1 MPQLDSIVL
10 DAQEPEQLA
19 GFWSI
24 ALDAPVAYQGD
35 DGTRL
40 ALPGQDE
47 LFLDFVPVAEHRPR
61 PHRLHLDL
69 NGAAEHTE
77 VARELTELGAA
88 PVDIGQGQVP
98 WVVLTDPEDYAF
110 CVLPGPVAGIETGSI
125 MAVTI
130 EADDKD
136 AAFAFWRDA
145 AGWLPG
151 QDEYT
156 LRHPS
161 GAGLLLAFFDSV
173 VPKHEKNPMHLDLRA
188 GPGEDYDA
196 VLRDLLDRGATLA
209 EHDWGEL
216 PWTVLIDPGGNECC
230 LLRAD

>member
-1 MPQLDSIVL
+1 MPHLDSIVI
-10 DAQEPEQLA
+10 DAQDPARLA
-19 GFWSI
+19 GFWAV

-40 ALPGQDE
+40 LLPEQFE
-47 LFLDFVPVAEHRPR
+47 LFLDFVPVSERLER

-69 NGAAEHTE
+69 YGGAEHTE
-77 VARELTELGAA
+77 VARQLTELGAA

-98 WVVLTDPEDYAF
+98 WVVLTDPDDYAF
-110 CVLPGPVAGIETGSI
+110 CVLPGQVEGIDPGSI

-136 AAFAFWRDA
+136 AAFAFWREA
-145 AGWLPG
+145 TGWLPA
-151 QDEYT
+151 QEEYT

-173 VPKHEKNPMHLDLRA
+173 EPKRGKNPMHLDLRT
-188 GPGEDYDA
+188 GPEEDYDA
-196 VLRDLLDRGATLA
+196 VLRGLLDRGATLA
-209 EHDWGEL
+209 EHDWGQL